1 MGRRKT
7 GIATQQ
13 EEGAK
18 IMIQNGNGQSDGRVP
33 AAAQPSLGE
42 RMEDL
47 RMSESDRQAAAEWL
61 RDGES
66 LADFIC
72 RATAALRCTAALLD
86 YYFAQRSR

>member
-1 MGRRKT
+1 
-7 GIATQQ
+7 
-13 EEGAK
+13 
-18 IMIQNGNGQSDGRVP
+18 
-33 AAAQPSLGE
+33 
-42 RMEDL
+42 MEDL

-72 RATAALRCTAALLD
+72 RATAALRSTAALLD